1 MRILVTGGA
10 GFLGSHVV
18 DLLRAEGED
27 PFVGRRHDY
36 DLIDPAATRRLFA
49 DARPELVFHLAAE
62 VGGIGANREHPGRYW
77 HANLA
82 MGLNVL
88 EESRR
93 AAVEKLVLVGTI
105 CAYPELTPVPFREDD
120 LWAGYPEPT
129 NAPYGVAKRAL
140 LTGAQAYREQ
150 YGLNAIYLLPVNLY
164 GPRDDFDLRTSHVV
178 PALIR
183 KMLDARDAGAGS
195 VVLWGDGRPTREF
208 LYVED
213 CAEALVLAARRY
225 DGREPVNLGTGEE
238 ISIRDLAALV
248 AEITGFDGEISWD
261 VSKPGGQARRRLDVS
276 RAEALLGFRAR
287 TLLRAGLERTVT
299 WYAEHR
305 AQLSAA
311 AH

>member
-1 MRILVTGGA
+1 
-10 GFLGSHVV
+10 
-18 DLLRAEGED
+18 
-27 PFVGRRHDY
+27 
-36 DLIDPAATRRLFA
+36 
-49 DARPELVFHLAAE
+49 
-62 VGGIGANREHPGRYW
+62 
-77 HANLA
+77 

-93 AAVEKLVLVGTI
+93 AGVEKLVLVGTI
-105 CAYPELTPVPFREDD
+105 CAYPELTPVPFREHD
-120 LWAGYPEPT
+120 LWAGYPEST

-140 LTGAQAYREQ
+140 LTGAQAYRQQ

-183 KMLDARDAGAGS
+183 KMLDARDAGEGS

-225 DGREPVNLGTGEE
+225 NRPEPVNLGTGEE

-248 AEITGFDGEISWD
+248 ADITGFAGEVSWD
-261 VSKPGGQARRRLDVS
+261 VSKPGGQARRCLDVS
-276 RAEALLGFRAR
+276 RAERLLGFRAR
-287 TLLRAGLERTVT
+287 TFLSAGLERTVA

-311 AH
+311 AR

>member
-1 MRILVTGGA
+1 VRILVTGGA
-10 GFLGSHVV
+10 GFLGAQVV
-18 DLLRAEGED
+18 DVLRAEGED
-27 PFVGRRHDY
+27 PFVARKRDY
-36 DLIDPAATRRLFA
+36 DLIDPAAVRRLFA

-62 VGGIGANREHPGRYW
+62 VGGIGANRENPGRYW

-93 AAVEKLVLVGTI
+93 AGVEKLVLVGTI
-105 CAYPELTPVPFREDD
+105 CAYPELTPVPFREHD
-120 LWAGYPEPT
+120 LWAGYPEST

-140 LTGAQAYREQ
+140 LTGAQAYRQQ

-183 KMLDARDAGAGS
+183 KMLDARDAGEGS

-225 DGREPVNLGTGEE
+225 NRPEPVNLGTGEE

-248 AEITGFDGEISWD
+248 ADITGFAGEVSWD
-261 VSKPGGQARRRLDVS
+261 ISKPGGQARRCLDVS
-276 RAEALLGFRAR
+276 RAERLLGFRAR
-287 TLLRAGLERTVT
+287 TFLRAGLERTVA

-311 AH
+311 AR

>member
-27 PFVGRRHDY
+27 PFVARRRDY

-62 VGGIGANREHPGRYW
+62 VGGIGANRENPGRYW

-93 AAVEKLVLVGTI
+93 AGVEKLVLVGTI
-105 CAYPELTPVPFREDD
+105 CAYPELTPVPFREHD
-120 LWAGYPEPT
+120 LWAGYPEST

-183 KMLDARDAGAGS
+183 KMLDARDAGEGS

-225 DGREPVNLGTGEE
+225 NRPEPVNLGTGEE

-248 AEITGFDGEISWD
+248 ADITGFAGEVSWD
-261 VSKPGGQARRRLDVS
+261 VSKPGGQARRCLDVS
-276 RAEALLGFRAR
+276 RAERLLGFRAR
-287 TLLRAGLERTVT
+287 TFLRAGLERTVA

-311 AH
+311 AR

>member
-1 MRILVTGGA
+1 VRILVTGGA
-10 GFLGSHVV
+10 GFLGAQVV
-18 DLLRAEGED
+18 DVLRAEGED
-27 PFVGRRHDY
+27 PFVARKRDY
-36 DLIDPAATRRLFA
+36 DLIDPAAVRRLFA

-62 VGGIGANREHPGRYW
+62 VGGIGANRENPGRYW

-82 MGLNVL
+82 MGLNAL

-93 AAVEKLVLVGTI
+93 AGVEKLVLVGTI

-150 YGLNAIYLLPVNLY
+150 YGMNVIYLLPVNLY
-164 GPRDDFDLRTSHVV
+164 GPRDDFDLRTSHVL

-183 KMLDARDAGAGS
+183 KMLDARDAGAES
-195 VVLWGDGRPTREF
+195 VLLWGDGRPTREF

-213 CAEALVLAARRY
+213 CAEALVLAARRF
-225 DGREPVNLGTGEE
+225 DGPEPINLGTGEE

-248 AEITGFDGEISWD
+248 AEITGFAGEVSWD
-261 VSKPGGQARRRLDVS
+261 LSKPGGQVRRRLDVS
-276 RAEALLGFRAR
+276 RAERLLGFRAR
-287 TLLRAGLERTVT
+287 TPLRAGLERTVA
-299 WYAEHR
+299 WYTEHR

-311 AH
+311 AR

>member
-1 MRILVTGGA
+1 VRILVTGGA

-27 PFVGRRHDY
+27 PFVGRRRDY

-62 VGGIGANREHPGRYW
+62 VGGIGANRENPGRYW

-93 AAVEKLVLVGTI
+93 AGVEKLVLVGTI
-105 CAYPELTPVPFREDD
+105 CAYPELTPVPFREHD
-120 LWAGYPEPT
+120 LWAGYPEST

-183 KMLDARDAGAGS
+183 KMLDARDAGEGS

-225 DGREPVNLGTGEE
+225 NGPEPVNLGTGEE

-248 AEITGFDGEISWD
+248 AEITGFAGEVSWD

-276 RAEALLGFRAR
+276 RAERLLGFRAR
-287 TLLRAGLERTVT
+287 TVLRAGLERTVA

-311 AH
+311 AR

>member
-1 MRILVTGGA
+1 VRILVTGGA

-18 DLLRAEGED
+18 DLLRGEGED
-27 PFVGRRHDY
+27 PFVARRRDY

-49 DARPELVFHLAAE
+49 DARPKLVFHLAAE
-62 VGGIGANREHPGRYW
+62 VGGIGANRENPGRYW

-93 AAVEKLVLVGTI
+93 AGVEKLVLVGTI
-105 CAYPELTPVPFREDD
+105 CAYPELTPVPFREHD
-120 LWAGYPEPT
+120 LWAGYPEST

-140 LTGAQAYREQ
+140 LTGAQAYRQQ

-183 KMLDARDAGAGS
+183 KMLDARDAGEGS

-225 DGREPVNLGTGEE
+225 NRPEPVNLGTGEE

-248 AEITGFDGEISWD
+248 ADITGFAGEVSWD
-261 VSKPGGQARRRLDVS
+261 ISKPGGQARRCLDVS
-276 RAEALLGFRAR
+276 RAERLLGFRAR
-287 TLLRAGLERTVT
+287 TFLRAGLERTVA

-311 AH
+311 AR

>member
-27 PFVGRRHDY
+27 PFVARRRDY

-213 CAEALVLAARRY
+213 CAEALILAARRY

-311 AH
+311 AR

>member
-1 MRILVTGGA
+1 VRILVTGGA

-27 PFVGRRHDY
+27 PFVARRRDY

-62 VGGIGANREHPGRYW
+62 VGGIGANRENPGRYW

-93 AAVEKLVLVGTI
+93 AGVEKLVLVGTI
-105 CAYPELTPVPFREDD
+105 CAYPELTPVPFREHD
-120 LWAGYPEPT
+120 LWAGYPEST

-140 LTGAQAYREQ
+140 LTGAQAYRQQ

-183 KMLDARDAGAGS
+183 KMLDARDAGEGS

-225 DGREPVNLGTGEE
+225 NRPEPVNLGTGEE

-248 AEITGFDGEISWD
+248 ADITGFAGEVSWD
-261 VSKPGGQARRRLDVS
+261 VSKPGGQARRCLDVS
-276 RAEALLGFRAR
+276 RAERLLGFRAR
-287 TLLRAGLERTVT
+287 TPLRAGLERTVA

-311 AH
+311 AR

>member
-311 AH
+311 AR